1 MKICLKVNEQQR
13 LALNWMRPWR
23 MELLRLVISITAMSF
38 RWIPYGAGLQV
49 EIRLIYEAYIT
60 ILRLC
65 LSNKWRRYL
74 QTHTTY
80 YQIEWLNLFDRVYA
94 YLFRFMDFLVS
105 SVNVVRLSDAV
116 LEWERQF
123 KLENNNNYLS
133 KTVSQWGFCQIHT
146 QYVCTIHT
154 NQLGSSEISFVTF
167 ENSFASLF
175 FSIAFAIIDDFPK
188 GYRNILSSR
197 QKHTGT
203 NRDAK

>member
-133 KTVSQWGFCQIHT
+133 KTVSQWGFCQIHA
-146 QYVCTIHT
+146 QYVYYTYQSTWIVW
-154 NQLGSSEISFVTF
+154 ISFVTF
-167 ENSFASLF
+167 ENSLASLF

>member
-1 MKICLKVNEQQR
+1 
-13 LALNWMRPWR
+13 

-49 EIRLIYEAYIT
+49 EIWLIYEAYIT
-60 ILRLC
+60 IFRLC

-105 SVNVVRLSDAV
+105 SVYVVRLRDAV

-133 KTVSQWGFCQIHT
+133 KTVSQWGFCQIHA

-154 NQLGSSEISFVTF
+154 NQLGSSEFLLLLSKILLPVCFFRLLLPLSMTSQKDIGTYCQVDKNTQEQIEMLNKLVTF
-167 ENSFASLF
+167 
-175 FSIAFAIIDDFPK
+175 
-188 GYRNILSSR
+188 Y
-197 QKHTGT
+197 
-203 NRDAK
+203 

>member
-1 MKICLKVNEQQR
+1 
-13 LALNWMRPWR
+13 MRPWR

-60 ILRLC
+60 IFRLC

-94 YLFRFMDFLVS
+94 YLFRFMVFLVS
-105 SVNVVRLSDAV
+105 SLYVVRLSDAV

-146 QYVCTIHT
+146 QYVYTSTYQSTWIVW
-154 NQLGSSEISFVTF
+154 ISFVTF
-167 ENSFASLF
+167 ENSLASLF
-175 FSIAFAIIDDFPK
+175 FFDCFCHYRWLPK
-188 GYRNILSSR
+188 RI
-197 QKHTGT
+197 
-203 NRDAK
+203 